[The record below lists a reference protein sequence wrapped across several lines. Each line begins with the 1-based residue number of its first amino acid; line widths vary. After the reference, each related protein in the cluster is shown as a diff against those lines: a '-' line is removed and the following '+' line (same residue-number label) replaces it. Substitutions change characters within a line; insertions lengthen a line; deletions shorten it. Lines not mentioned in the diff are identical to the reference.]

1 MTSPLTFRATTGSN
15 VQADEKCSQCD
26 DYAWRTIGTKAFCH
40 DCFEDLLQPIRH
52 RVFLPEGFDGTGKA
66 TGARPDFG
74 AGYHDLECNQ
84 CEATWVGRA
93 NEHCS
98 YCAGMYTR
106 SLEEQKRLL
115 LRPDLP
121 DIAADSRTAA
131 LDAWADRLA
140 TAVAAEVVTRPQA
153 RQAFNREAKKAEHHA
168 A

>member
-15 VQADEKCSQCD
+15 VQADEKCGQCD
-26 DYAWRTIGTKAFCH
+26 DYAWRTLGTVAYCH
-40 DCFEDLLQPIRH
+40 DCFEDLLQPIRE
-52 RVFLPEGFDGTGKA
+52 RVFLPEGFDGTGRA

-74 AGYHDLECNQ
+74 TGYHDLECHQ
-84 CEATWVGRA
+84 CEASWVGRA

-106 SLEEQKRLL
+106 SLAEQKRLL
-115 LRPDLP
+115 LRPELP

-140 TAVAAEVVTRPQA
+140 IAVAAEVVTRQQA
-153 RQAFNREAKKAEHHA
+153 RNAFDREAKKAEHHA